1 MALFG
6 RDARLK
12 RRGTPFDALV
22 VGVGNPGR
30 TYDSTRHNV
39 GFDVIDELAR
49 RYGVTLKSCRES
61 AVIAEVHRDDLHL
74 LLVKPTTYMNES
86 GRAVGP
92 LARRFGIDR
101 AEQIVVVHDELDL
114 GPCVVR
120 VKAGGGLAGHNGLR
134 SINEHIKSQD
144 FLRVRIGIG
153 KPPSKEQG
161 ADHVLA
167 KFTAKDRAAFDVA
180 VAIAADATQTIV
192 ADGVEAAMQPP
203 TRDCRTR
210 RAVVELDPRR
220 CHPDGDRRTD
230 DPRRS
235 RALRRRGQRTAL
247 PRVGDTPLR
256 TREPE
261 RGVDGQ
267 ATRGAVAPARE

>member
-114 GPCVVR
+114 DPCIVR
-120 VKAGGGLAGHNGLR
+120 VKAGGGPAGHNGLR

-192 ADGVEAAMQPP
+192 ADGVEAAMQ
-203 TRDCRTR
+203 RFN
-210 RAVVELDPRR
+210 
-220 CHPDGDRRTD
+220 
-230 DPRRS
+230 S
-235 RALRRRGQRTAL
+235 R
-247 PRVGDTPLR
+247 
-256 TREPE
+256 
-261 RGVDGQ
+261 
-267 ATRGAVAPARE
+267 